1 MKNASFK
8 LKACYWM
15 TGLILLQRY
24 VTHTVCVTQSRIFN
38 SINIQNE
45 LTKLTDQCYKL
56 RQIKLS
62 ESWTEKRCLP
72 FYHIFY
78 FCLQVARFSGWSYII
93 SVQGK
98 PSGHQESHF
107 HYFSMNFEKY
117 ISFTSTYKITKQ
129 KRELLPKHEQESA
142 PKFPNIMVC
151 NYQAHS
157 RLLLKQN
164 YPMMTM
170 RRTLDLY
177 KVTYLGI

>member
-1 MKNASFK
+1 
-8 LKACYWM
+8 
-15 TGLILLQRY
+15 
-24 VTHTVCVTQSRIFN
+24 
-38 SINIQNE
+38 
-45 LTKLTDQCYKL
+45 
-56 RQIKLS
+56 
-62 ESWTEKRCLP
+62 
-72 FYHIFY
+72 
-78 FCLQVARFSGWSYII
+78 
-93 SVQGK
+93 
-98 PSGHQESHF
+98 
-107 HYFSMNFEKY
+107 MNFEKY

-177 KVTYLGI
+177 KVGNPINRLNSGIKNRNNFFAWAIFIIQNVGTNSVVYTDSGGIKILVQRAGNSIFEKFLKMRGWRLYAWVFDSQNHSECSTFYADQFHI

>member
-1 MKNASFK
+1 MTNEVIRTMDREKIFAVLPYVLLLFASSTIFRLVQRAVLIEK
-8 LKACYWM
+8 LHA
-15 TGLILLQRY
+15 Q
-24 VTHTVCVTQSRIFN
+24 VFEAHTF
-38 SINIQNE
+38 
-45 LTKLTDQCYKL
+45 
-56 RQIKLS
+56 
-62 ESWTEKRCLP
+62 
-72 FYHIFY
+72 
-78 FCLQVARFSGWSYII
+78 
-93 SVQGK
+93 
-98 PSGHQESHF
+98 
-107 HYFSMNFEKY
+107 FSMNFEKY

-177 KVTYLGI
+177 KVGNLEF

>member
-1 MKNASFK
+1 
-8 LKACYWM
+8 
-15 TGLILLQRY
+15 
-24 VTHTVCVTQSRIFN
+24 
-38 SINIQNE
+38 
-45 LTKLTDQCYKL
+45 
-56 RQIKLS
+56 
-62 ESWTEKRCLP
+62 
-72 FYHIFY
+72 
-78 FCLQVARFSGWSYII
+78 
-93 SVQGK
+93 
-98 PSGHQESHF
+98 
-107 HYFSMNFEKY
+107 MNFEKY

-177 KVTYLGI
+177 KVEILEFFKNGTLIPIKHLDKYEFNIICAIRFQYEAASA

>member
-1 MKNASFK
+1 MDREKIFAVLPYVLLLFASSTIFRLVKRAVVMKNFM
-8 LKACYWM
+8 LKV
-15 TGLILLQRY
+15 LSRVL
-24 VTHTVCVTQSRIFN
+24 HTF
-38 SINIQNE
+38 
-45 LTKLTDQCYKL
+45 
-56 RQIKLS
+56 
-62 ESWTEKRCLP
+62 
-72 FYHIFY
+72 
-78 FCLQVARFSGWSYII
+78 
-93 SVQGK
+93 
-98 PSGHQESHF
+98 
-107 HYFSMNFEKY
+107 FSMNFEKY

-177 KVTYLGI
+177 KVEILEFSTIDGSFP